1 MIGTSDEQVGCAI
14 TGLLPVRNPAAGGA
28 VCECVPPPSGFYG
41 APGVANGVA
50 NDIRA
55 VWRDMSLSA
64 FDNVILLR
72 TGGDVRSATACY
84 ADDFTEWSSLTANEC
99 VYFIGHGVSMRG

>member
-1 MIGTSDEQVGCAI
+1 MWLFAAI
-14 TGLLPVRNPAAGGA
+14 WA
-28 VCECVPPPSGFYG
+28 CVPPPSGFYG
-41 APGVANGVA
+41 ALGVA

-72 TGGDVRSATACY
+72 TGGDVRSATAYY
-84 ADDFTEWSSLTANEC
+84 ADDFTEWSSLMANEC